1 VTASEEKRTK
11 RQILVLFDFSKTS
24 ENALLHGIRLSLV
37 LKSSLTIVFP
47 FIQSMKNEERN
58 QLKQSLAMRIAQIS
72 RETHI
77 EIQAFAPDKSIQ
89 SFYRPLYEK
98 VEGIM
103 YVLGIEGRKFAC
115 GIGMNLFLK
124 MVRNSK
130 IPWLTVPPEAPVNNY
145 THVVLPLS
153 YNRQV
158 KEKIAWASYFHR
170 LNHSA
175 IHALVPKAKDG
186 FIKIGIFKNT
196 EFLKKMYTSLEIY
209 YKLILTEKNIHDID
223 EYALNYALIH
233 NAAPV
238 IILVTPRPDIFDLLF
253 GAKERKLI
261 QNNKQ
266 IPLLCIN
273 PLDDM
278 YVVCS

>member
-1 VTASEEKRTK
+1 MATTEVKKIK

-24 ENALLHGIRLSLV
+24 ENALLHGIKLSQV

-47 FIQSMKNEERN
+47 LIKTMKDDDRAS
-58 QLKQSLAMRIAQIS
+58 LKQSLGNRIAQLNA
-72 RETHI
+72 ETSI
-77 EIQAFAPDKSIQ
+77 EIQAFAPDKKIK
-89 SFYRPLYEK
+89 SFYRALYEK
-98 VEGIM
+98 VEGII
-103 YVLGIEGRKFAC
+103 YLIGIEDGKFAC
-115 GIGMNLFLK
+115 GIGMRLFLK

-130 IPWLTVPPEAPVNNY
+130 IPWMSVPHDAPVNAY

-170 LNHSA
+170 LNQSA
-175 IHALVPKAKDG
+175 IHALAPKAKDG
-186 FIKIGIFKNT
+186 FIKIGIYKNT
-196 EFLKKMYTSLEIY
+196 EFLKKMYSSLDVY
-209 YKLILTEKNIHDID
+209 YKLIPTEKNIHEID
-223 EYALNYALIH
+223 DYALQYAVEH

-238 IILVTPRPDIFDLLF
+238 IILVTPNPDIFDLLF
-253 GAKERKLI
+253 GATERKLI
-261 QNNKQ
+261 MNNNQ
-266 IPLLCIN
+266 IPVLCIN